1 MNSLRLT
8 WLLLALNLMAG
19 LMLITVSMDEIE
31 PVEQLPSGRKLNI
44 EMPHIP
50 EYQSDSSLM
59 YTAIIDHPLFT
70 EGRLPEIPEEQETEA
85 LEEET
90 QNSNASEFKL
100 VGIVV
105 SPENTQA
112 LLLKPDRTV
121 ERVNLG
127 NKIDGW
133 ELESVDM
140 AAVVLVKGEKNIQ
153 LELDRTT
160 TNVPK
165 VKARAKRRIPVRAR
179 NDDRNR

>member
-8 WLLLALNLMAG
+8 WLLLALNLIAG
-19 LMLITVSMDEIE
+19 LMLITVSIDEIE
-31 PVEQLPSGRKLNI
+31 PVEQQSTGRKLNI
-44 EMPHIP
+44 EMPGIP
-50 EYQSDSSLM
+50 EYQSDSSLI
-59 YTAIIDHPLFT
+59 YAAIIDHPLFT
-70 EGRLPEIPEEQETEA
+70 EGRLPEIPEEQQEVA

-127 NKIDGW
+127 NQIDGW
-133 ELESVDM
+133 ELKSVDA
-140 AAVVLVKGEKNIQ
+140 AAVVLVKGGKNIQ
-153 LELDRTT
+153 LELERTSKNT
-160 TNVPK
+160 PR

-179 NDDRNR
+179 NND